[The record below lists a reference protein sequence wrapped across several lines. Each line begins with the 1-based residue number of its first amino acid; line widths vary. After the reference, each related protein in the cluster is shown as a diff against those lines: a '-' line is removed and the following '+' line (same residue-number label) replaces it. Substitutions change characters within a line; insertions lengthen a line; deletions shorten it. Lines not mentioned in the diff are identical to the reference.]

1 MNADSYAYQFL
12 TVEDR
17 VAILRERL
25 HQLEADH
32 FKLELELRLADVVG
46 QAEAVNPQGQIA
58 LATIEAKMAA
68 LRAWLD
74 MKEPADA

>member
-1 MNADSYAYQFL
+1 MAQGFVYHVL
-12 TVEDR
+12 TAEDR
-17 VAILRERL
+17 ADLMRERL
-25 HQLEADH
+25 RQMEAEY

-46 QAEAVNPQGQIA
+46 QAEAFNPAGQIL
-58 LATIEAKMAA
+58 LATTEAKAAA

>member
-1 MNADSYAYQFL
+1 MADGFVYHFL
-12 TVEDR
+12 TTDDR
-17 VAILRERL
+17 AALLRERL